1 METPPPDPGT
11 CEKMERAC
19 SSVGHMRLPTGIGC
33 CEVDGGRSILLYQ
46 EWNLRFRYT
55 VSNPGW
61 TLGGVTM
68 LRNTMRAALT
78 AVGLIGMT
86 SLASLAASPFEGVWR
101 VKDTAG
107 QPFEIT
113 LSSGGV
119 AKATRGEGMTGT
131 WKEEGNAAV
140 ISWKTGWTTKIT
152 KEGDKYKKTAYRK
165 GQASDAPPANSSD
178 AERAK

>member
-1 METPPPDPGT
+1 M
-11 CEKMERAC
+11 
-19 SSVGHMRLPTGIGC
+19 I
-33 CEVDGGRSILLYQ
+33 
-46 EWNLRFRYT
+46 
-55 VSNPGW
+55 SNA
-61 TLGGVTM
+61 
-68 LRNTMRAALT
+68 MRAAVI
-78 AVGLIGMT
+78 VGCFIGMT
-86 SLASLAASPFEGVWR
+86 TLASPESAFEGVWK

-140 ISWKTGWTTKIT
+140 ITWNTGWTTKIT
-152 KEGDKYKKTAYRK
+152 KEGNQYKKAAYRK
-165 GQASDAPPANSSD
+165 GQALDAPPTNTSD